1 MDADTDPTFPDIST
15 ITPDENESE
24 TDPRHTAVERVL
36 PLLLLLAA
44 NEYTRLEIFERLAS
58 YYNVD
63 NISTSS
69 DSSSRRADRMFEREI
84 KQLEELGFEIR
95 KVKGKGKLVI
105 RQRCCFISNNW
116 SLPSALGCQSF
127 LSWASKHHIVDRY
140 ALCLYEDQG
149 TCPALLAFA
158 TAPFWSGNIQTVK
171 TQSIVQILSRFC
183 VSWCAFYRQ
192 EYRMPRHRNYSA

>member
-1 MDADTDPTFPDIST
+1 RP
-15 ITPDENESE
+15 
-24 TDPRHTAVERVL
+24 
-36 PLLLLLAA
+36 
-44 NEYTRLEIFERLAS
+44 EIFECLAL

-63 NISTSS
+63 NITIDRYSFSGL
-69 DSSSRRADRMFEREI
+69 ADGMNERDI
-84 KQLEELGFEIR
+84 ILLAELKFEIGR
-95 KVKGKGKLVI
+95 VQAKGKLVI
-105 RQRCCFISNNW
+105 RQRCCFISDNW

-158 TAPFWSGNIQTVK
+158 TATFWSGNIQTVK

-183 VSWCAFYRQ
+183 VSWCA
-192 EYRMPRHRNYSA
+192 